1 MKKSVTVTVQIQLD
15 IESNGK
21 DVENVIEILD
31 YINEDLGKNYSEWN
45 PQIFTRSIDYSDIL
59 GSDDETDE
67 DDMSTKTITA
77 EDVRYVARYKC
88 KTLTE
93 REICRVVEVYP
104 SIQETDSTITWD
116 KIVERILDNLEK

>member
-31 YINEDLGKNYSEWN
+31 YINEDLCKNYSEWN
-45 PQIFTRSIDYSDIL
+45 PQIFTRSIDHSDIL

-77 EDVRYVARYKC
+77 EDVRYVARYKGMV
-88 KTLTE
+88 LTE